1 MKDREKN
8 ETRSVDYWQNRAAA
22 RFENQEQQSFVKLRN
37 YMLIITAT
45 IKLSTNS
52 HYKALNQAEI

>member
-22 RFENQEQQSFVKLRN
+22 RFENQEQQSLSYIRR
-37 YMLIITAT
+37 
-45 IKLSTNS
+45 IKNAYTD
-52 HYKALNQAEI
+52 AEIRTIREIKKFYAN